1 MKTTCVKTI
10 LTVMVFTFSHLFIG
24 DSLARNS
31 ANSTVNNEILLSGS
45 SPFEDLTE
53 FAISADREGIKR
65 ALQSYDAQ
73 AKKVEKALPAPYRD
87 KFKALVTDIKQ
98 AEQQSN
104 YDIIALKSPEVYRTL
119 IEALDRSCLKV
130 PAEVSL
136 LDYVGFRFLA
146 VLHAK
151 PGDWTDLQEATKYA
165 QKNWDAIKSRVTDKG
180 LREAM
185 NITIAGLIKAC
196 TVKNADMALFA
207 AQVNLAQVDLLE
219 SFFDKWGR

>member
-1 MKTTCVKTI
+1 VRTTCGKTI
-10 LTVMVFTFSHLFIG
+10 LTVIVFAFSHLLIG
-24 DSLARNS
+24 DALGQNS
-31 ANSTVNNEILLSGS
+31 ANSSVNNEILLSGS

-65 ALQSYDAQ
+65 ALQAHDAQ
-73 AKKVEKALPAPYRD
+73 AKKVENALPVPYRD
-87 KFKALVTDIKQ
+87 KLKALVTDIRQ
-98 AEQQSN
+98 AEQQGN

-119 IEALDRSCLKV
+119 IEALDRSSLKV

-151 PGDWTDLQEATKYA
+151 PGDWPDLQEATKYA

-185 NITIAGLIKAC
+185 DITIAGLIKAC
-196 TVKNADMALFA
+196 TLKNADMALFA

-219 SFFDKWGR
+219 AFFDKGGR